1 MADQSDVE
9 QALVGIVAT
18 ALYPSGVATAA
29 DLSPVN
35 GAVTNISRGWPTGTT
50 LDAALAAQ
58 SVLVRVYPEP
68 GMTRN
73 TTRFMLEWRTAYP
86 PAATTLTASVSG
98 SVVTFGG
105 SGSASH
111 VVAVIFGS
119 TVLAYRLLPGDTP
132 SSVAAALAA
141 QVRNALAAGPVL
153 TLPTNLPVT
162 ARVNVD
168 QMTSVEVRRQ
178 DQGFRVSVW
187 SANDAARDATA
198 SAIDQALT
206 AIPVN
211 DQLGNPEAAGSMF
224 LPLADGSFGWLRY
237 RNTVNLDGAE
247 KAGLYRRDLCYLVEY
262 GTDVATSAPPFNV
275 GEIPFDGYSGMVIER
290 GQTITPTG
298 TIIV

>member
-9 QALVGIVAT
+9 KSLVSIVTA

-35 GAVTNISRGWPTGTT
+35 NAITNISRGWPTGTT
-50 LDAALAAQ
+50 LDAVLAAQ

-73 TTRFMLEWRTAYP
+73 TTRFFLEWRPTYP
-86 PAATTLTASVSG
+86 PAETTLTADVSG
-98 SVVTFGG
+98 SAVTFGG
-105 SGSASH
+105 TGSPAH
-111 VVAVIFGS
+111 VVAVIFGNTS
-119 TVLAYRLLPGDTP
+119 VAYRLMPGDTP

-141 QVRNALAAGPVL
+141 QVSGASASGAVLA
-153 TLPTNLPVT
+153 LPTNLDVE
-162 ARVNVD
+162 ARIAVD
-168 QMTSVEVRRQ
+168 QMTAVEVRRQ

-187 SANDAARDATA
+187 SANDTARDATA
-198 SAIDQALT
+198 TAIDQALA
-206 AIPVN
+206 AIATN
-211 DQLGNPEAAGSMF
+211 DANGNPEPAGSMF

-262 GTDVATSAPPFNV
+262 GTEVASSDPTFNV
-275 GEIPFDGYSGMVIER
+275 GKIGLSGYSGAVIER
-290 GQTITPTG
+290 GQTATPAETL
-298 TIIV
+298 IV

>member
-9 QALVGIVAT
+9 IALTNIVTA
-18 ALYPSGVATAA
+18 ALYPAGVITSA

-35 GAVTNISRGWPTGTT
+35 NAVTNISRGWPTGTT

-73 TTRFMLEWRTAYP
+73 TTRFMLEWRPAEP

-98 SVVTFGG
+98 STVTFGG
-105 SGSASH
+105 TGSPAH
-111 VVAVIFGS
+111 VVAVIFGK
-119 TVLAYRLLPGDTP
+119 TVTAYRLLPGDTP
-132 SSVAAALAA
+132 SSVASALAL
-141 QVRNALAAGPVL
+141 QVPNALAVGPAL
-153 TLPTNLPVT
+153 TLPTTLPVT
-162 ARVNVD
+162 ARINVD

-187 SANDAARDATA
+187 SANDVARDATA
-198 SAIDQALT
+198 AAIDQALA
-206 AIPVN
+206 AIATS
-211 DQLGNPEAAGSMF
+211 DASGNPESFGSMF

-262 GTDVATSAPPFNV
+262 GTDVAASAPPFNV